1 MKFVDDFV
9 AYAREF
15 TGCPTPFLEW
25 SALLCLSTVANR
37 KHRLRRG
44 NWDVAPNLWVL
55 LLGRSSSY
63 KSTGLATARKLLREA
78 CPDNLMGQEYS
89 HEKLLD
95 DLAVNSHRLFTYDE
109 AESFFMML
117 NQKYNA
123 PMKSA
128 LMSLWRDDYYQ
139 RATKGGGSVT
149 IRDAYLCWGG
159 ASTPVQLAN
168 QTASKDSDLLSGL
181 LPRFLIVP
189 YFGEEAS
196 LDDPPPDDPIKR
208 EKLIAQLKSLAFTL
222 ECEYIYTPEALVLK
236 AQWLSKFQARIAAV
250 DSRLSA
256 FYRKMRDE
264 HYHKLAMLS
273 AFERGS
279 NLIEPSDLANVTHFL
294 WPIEKSLPD
303 VLEQI
308 TSDQWSRDSERIS
321 DAIKRAGVVTWNSL
335 ADKCRIRGM
344 TLEKHISCLKI
355 DEKIEVEL
363 KRDGAH
369 RPTKIITWRGPLEI
383 KS

>member
-25 SALLCLSTVANR
+25 SALLCLSTVAGR
-37 KHRLRRG
+37 RHRLRRG

-55 LLGRSSSY
+55 LLGKSSSY
-63 KSTGLATARKLLREA
+63 KSTGLSTARKLLREA
-78 CPDNLMGQEYS
+78 CPDYLMGQEYS

-95 DLAVNSHRLFTYDE
+95 DLSAQSHRLFTYDE

-128 LMSLWRDDYYQ
+128 LMSLWRDDFYQ
-139 RATKGGGSVT
+139 RATKGGGTQT

-159 ASTPVQLAN
+159 ASTPVQLAG
-168 QTASKDSDLLSGL
+168 QMSGKDSDLLSGL

-189 YFGEEAS
+189 YFDSEIS
-196 LDDPPPDDPIKR
+196 LDDPPPDDPVKR
-208 EKLIAQLKSLAFTL
+208 AGLVSQLKTL
-222 ECEYIYTPEALVLK
+222 SFITEREYTYSPEALLLK
-236 AQWLSKFQARIAAV
+236 AQWLAKFQVRINSV
-250 DSRLSA
+250 DTRLSA
-256 FYRKMRDE
+256 FFRKMRDE
-264 HYHKLAMLS
+264 HYHKIAMLS
-273 AFERGS
+273 AFERRS
-279 NLIEPSDLANVTHFL
+279 NIIEAIDLKSVTGFL

-308 TSDQWSRDSERIS
+308 TSDQWSRDSERI
-321 DAIKRAGVVTWNSL
+321 AGIIKQVGTLTRNSL

-344 TLEKHISCLKI
+344 HLEKHMLALKL
-355 DEKIEVEL
+355 DEKITIES
-363 KRDGAH
+363 KRNGAV
-369 RPTKIITWRGPLEI
+369 RPTQMVTWVG
-383 KS
+383 

>member
-1 MKFVDDFV
+1 M
-9 AYAREF
+9 
-15 TGCPTPFLEW
+15 PFLEW
-25 SALLCLSTVANR
+25 SALLCLSTVASR
-37 KHRLRRG
+37 RHRLRRG

-55 LLGRSSSY
+55 LLGKSSSY

-78 CPDNLMGQEYS
+78 CPEFLMGQEYS

-95 DLAVNSHRLFTYDE
+95 DLAINSHRLFTYDE

-128 LMSLWRDDYYQ
+128 LMSLWRDDFYQ
-139 RATKGGGSVT
+139 RATKTGGTQT

-159 ASTPVQLAN
+159 ASTPVQLAG
-168 QTASKDSDLLSGL
+168 QMAGRDSDLLSGL

-189 YFGEEAS
+189 YFGEESS
-196 LDDPPPDDPIKR
+196 LDDPPPDDPVKR
-208 EKLIAQLKSLAFTL
+208 ADLVSQLKSLAFTL
-222 ECEYIYTPEALVLK
+222 EREYTYTPSALVLK
-236 AQWLSKFQARIAAV
+236 AQWLAKFQARIVSV
-250 DSRLSA
+250 DMRLSA

-264 HYHKLAMLS
+264 HYHKIAMLS

-279 NLIEPSDLANVTHFL
+279 SVIEPCDLANVTRFL
-294 WPIEKSLPD
+294 WPIEKSLPN

-308 TSDQWSRDSERIS
+308 TSDQWSRDSERIQE
-321 DAIKRAGVVTWNSL
+321 AIKRAGVLSWNSL
-335 ADKCRIRGM
+335 ADKCRIRGAI
-344 TLEKHISCLKI
+344 LEKHISGLKL

-363 KRDGAH
+363 KKDGAH
-369 RPTKIITWRGPLEI
+369 RPTKIITWRGPLVVNP
-383 KS
+383 

>member
-25 SALLCLSTVANR
+25 SAMLCLSAVAGR

-55 LLGRSSSY
+55 LLGKSSSY

-78 CPDNLMGQEYS
+78 CPDYLMGQEYS

-95 DLAVNSHRLFTYDE
+95 DLATNSHRLFTYDE

-128 LMSLWRDDYYQ
+128 LMSLWRDDFYQ
-139 RATKGGGSVT
+139 RATKGGGTQT

-168 QTASKDSDLLSGL
+168 QTADKDSDLLSGL

-189 YFGEEAS
+189 YFGDETS

-208 EKLIAQLKSLAFTL
+208 AGLVSQLKSLSFVT
-222 ECEYIYTPEALVLK
+222 EREYVYSHEAIVLK
-236 AQWLSKFQARIAAV
+236 AQWLSKFQSRIESV
-250 DSRLSA
+250 DMRLGA
-256 FYRKMRDE
+256 FFRKMRDE
-264 HYHKLAMLS
+264 HYHKIAMLS

-279 NLIEPSDLANVTHFL
+279 SLIEPIDLKAVTGFL

-308 TSDQWSRDSERIS
+308 TSDKWARDSERIQQ
-321 DAIKRAGVVTWNSL
+321 AIRKAGVLTWNDLSE
-335 ADKCRIRGM
+335 KVRIRGLV
-344 TLEKHISCLKI
+344 LEKHTSSLKI
-355 DEKIEVEL
+355 DEKITIDTENN
-363 KRDGAH
+363 GAH
-369 RPTKIITWRGPLEI
+369 RPRKVITWVG
-383 KS
+383 K

>member
-25 SALLCLSTVANR
+25 SALLCLSAVASR

-78 CPDNLMGQEYS
+78 CPDVLMGQEYS
-89 HEKLLD
+89 HEKLLE
-95 DLAVNSHRLFTYDE
+95 DLAVNPHRLFTYDE
-109 AESFFMML
+109 AETFFMML

-128 LMSLWRDDYYQ
+128 LMSLWRDDFYQ
-139 RATKGGGSVT
+139 RATKLGTQT
-149 IRDAYLCWGG
+149 IQNAYLCWGG

-168 QTASKDSDLLSGL
+168 QTAGKDSDLLSGL

-189 YFGEEAS
+189 FFGDETSMA
-196 LDDPPPDDPIKR
+196 DPPPDNKDK
-208 EKLIAQLKSLAFTL
+208 KAALVADLKSLAFTH
-222 ECEYIYTPEALVLK
+222 EREYSYSPEALVLK
-236 AQWLSKFQARIAAV
+236 AQWLAKFQTRIESG
-250 DSRLSA
+250 DMRLGA
-256 FYRKMRDE
+256 FFRKMRDE
-264 HYHKLAMLS
+264 HYHKIAMLS

-279 NLIEPSDLANVTHFL
+279 ALIEPMDLAAVTGFL
-294 WPIEKSLPD
+294 WPIEKLLPD

-308 TSDQWSRDSERIS
+308 TSDQWSRDSLRIS
-321 DAIKRAGVVTWNSL
+321 EAIKKAGTISRNSL
-335 ADKCRIRGM
+335 ADKCRIRGLS
-344 TLEKHISCLKI
+344 LEKHISALKL
-355 DEKIEVEL
+355 DEKVYVEL
-363 KRDGAH
+363 KKNGAF
-369 RPTKIITWRGPLEI
+369 RPTQVVTWVG
-383 KS
+383 

>member
-37 KHRLRRG
+37 RHRLRRG

-95 DLAVNSHRLFTYDE
+95 DLALNAHRLFTYDE

-139 RATKGGGSVT
+139 RSTKGGGSVV

-168 QTASKDSDLLSGL
+168 QTSSKDSDLLSGL

-189 YFGEEAS
+189 YFGEEES

-208 EKLIAQLKSLAFTL
+208 QALVDDLKSLAFVP
-222 ECEYIYTPEALVLK
+222 EREYTYSPEALVLK
-236 AQWLSKFQARIAAV
+236 KQWLSKFQLRIASV
-250 DSRLSA
+250 DIRLSA

-264 HYHKLAMLS
+264 HYHKIAMLS

-279 NLIEPSDLANVTHFL
+279 NLIEPCDLMNVTHFL

-308 TSDQWSRDSERIS
+308 TSDQWSRDSERIKQ
-321 DAIKRAGVVTWNSL
+321 ALKNGGALTRNSL
-335 ADKCRIRGM
+335 ADRVRIRG
-344 TLEKHISCLKI
+344 LHLDKHLLHLKSDQLIRI
-355 DEKIEVEL
+355 DM
-363 KRDGAH
+363 DNS
-369 RPTKIITWRGPLEI
+369 RPNRPSQVIAWIG
-383 KS
+383 